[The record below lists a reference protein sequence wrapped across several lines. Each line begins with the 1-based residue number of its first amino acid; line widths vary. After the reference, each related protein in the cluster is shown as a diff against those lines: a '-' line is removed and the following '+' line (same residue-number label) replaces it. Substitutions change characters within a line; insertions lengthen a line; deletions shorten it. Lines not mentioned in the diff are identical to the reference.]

1 MVTMQ
6 GRHVDMKCAKRWR
19 TTIRCGLVVASRAK
33 RDDTPVLGRCLI
45 FLVEGSPHRR
55 QTSLRSGFP
64 GVTPGEHKSVTG
76 LARFGNAYAR
86 AGGNELDA
94 THDVVDEHVVLRSK
108 A

>member
-1 MVTMQ
+1 M
-6 GRHVDMKCAKRWR
+6 
-19 TTIRCGLVVASRAK
+19 L
-33 RDDTPVLGRCLI
+33 
-45 FLVEGSPHRR
+45 
-55 QTSLRSGFP
+55 
-64 GVTPGEHKSVTG
+64 TPGEHKWVTG